1 MQALWITRHESTG
14 RGLCPKGSLWGIRHL
29 QGLCLESIVM
39 GWGSSKAAA
48 MKIQTISGGRGPE
61 IRSSEKHKK
70 SPRAEWPA
78 FSSATWE
85 RQQYSI
91 KLCRQENAVLFL
103 TVFPSSASPPG
114 QKEEGENHVGPY
126 WKGSPAP
133 SWPGC
138 PKRAIPSW
146 AHEKAQ
152 N

>member
-1 MQALWITRHESTG
+1 MQALGITRHESTG
-14 RGLCPKGSLWGIRHL
+14 RELCPKGRLWGIRHL
-29 QGLCLESIVM
+29 QGWCLESIVM

-48 MKIQTISGGRGPE
+48 MKIQAISDGRGPE
-61 IRSSEKHKK
+61 TRSSEKHEK
-70 SPRAEWPA
+70 SLRAEWPT

-85 RQQYSI
+85 RQQYNI
-91 KLCRQENAVLFL
+91 KICRQENAVLFL
-103 TVFPSSASPPG
+103 IVFPSSASPLG
-114 QKEEGENHVGPY
+114 QREDGENHVGPY
-126 WKGSPAP
+126 STGSPEP